1 MYLGKAKAE
10 ELLYNKLSTET
21 WISTKI
27 LQSWSGFS
35 DQYIRIRL
43 KSLYEEGL
51 IHKRHINKGIGYE
64 WKKKTA
70 EEL

>member
-21 WISTKI
+21 WISTKM
-27 LQSWSGFS
+27 LQLWSGFS

-51 IHKRHINKGIGYE
+51 IHKRHTGTWIGYE
-64 WKKKTA
+64 WKKKRV
-70 EEL
+70 EKL